1 MNDATVSAAQA
12 PVVAAAA
19 TVLGVVSV
27 IAARAGPDW
36 ALAGSSAAVLAFE
49 VTAGAALVAAGLVV
63 CRRGPDV
70 ASGRL
75 LAVAGLLRLAA
86 EWNNPDGAPD
96 AVVFTAG
103 LALTMAA
110 AGPLAH
116 ALLVHGSGR
125 LGSGPARLTAGA
137 VYAGTLLVGLAP
149 TAVANPRAEG
159 CPDCPANLLRVT
171 AAPRLEAGFERW
183 GLAVLAA
190 ALAWA
195 AGLVFLRAA
204 RASAAQRRLVAP
216 VLVPGAAAL
225 ALLAADALHSRH
237 RGFLSN
243 DPLDRRLWLAQA
255 GALWLVAGGVAWQR
269 VQARR
274 IRAALAR
281 VVVELG
287 DAGRPGGL
295 REALA
300 IALGDPG
307 LELLHADGA
316 GWIDS
321 HGRARDADGG
331 AISELRRGG
340 RVVAAL
346 VHRPGLLDDPRL
358 VGELERTAGLALE
371 NDRLHAELRAELAR
385 LRASRAEIVAVGDA
399 ERRRLERDLHDG
411 AQQALSGLAM
421 SLGLARA
428 DAADP
433 SCARRLAVAQDAVR
447 AALTEL
453 RALAHRINPA
463 ALDDGGIAAALDVL
477 AEWAPQLE
485 IARVPTERLHPAVE
499 SAAYF
504 AVASVAGA
512 APGRVVVDAH
522 RENGTLLVDLCASGP
537 PVSLVE
543 VEDRVAALDGRL
555 DVTRAPGGDTTVRV
569 ALPCGS

>member
-1 MNDATVSAAQA
+1 MI
-12 PVVAAAA
+12 VAAAA

-27 IAARAGPDW
+27 MTARASPEW
-36 ALAGSSAAVLAFE
+36 ALAGSSVAALAFE
-49 VTAGAALVAAGLVV
+49 LTAGAALVVAGLVV

-70 ASGRL
+70 VSGWL
-75 LAVAGLLRLAA
+75 LAVAGLLRLVA
-86 EWNNPDGAPD
+86 EWNNPDGAPG
-96 AVVFTAG
+96 AAVFTAG

-116 ALLVHGSGR
+116 ALLVHGRGC
-125 LGSGPARLTAGA
+125 LGGVPARLAAIA
-137 VYAGTLLVGLAP
+137 VYAGTVLLGLAP
-149 TAVANPRAEG
+149 TVVADPRTEG
-159 CPDCPANLLRVT
+159 CPACPGNLLRV
-171 AAPRLEAGFERW
+171 ASAPRLEAGVERW

-190 ALAWA
+190 ALAIA
-195 AGLVFLRAA
+195 TGVVLTRAA

-216 VLVPGAAAL
+216 VLLPGAAAL

-243 DPLDRRLWLAQA
+243 DPVDRRLWLLQA
-255 GALWLVAGGVAWQR
+255 SALWLVAGGVAWQR
-269 VQARR
+269 LQARR

-281 VVVELG
+281 VVVELA
-287 DAGRPGGL
+287 DAGRPGSL

-300 IALGDPG
+300 IALGDRQ
-307 LELLHADGA
+307 LELLHAHGA

-321 HGRARDADGG
+321 HGRARDASGG
-331 AISELRRGG
+331 AITELRRGG

-346 VHRPGLLDDPRL
+346 VHRRGLLDDPRL

-371 NDRLHAELRAELAR
+371 NDRLHAELRAQLTR
-385 LRASRAEIVAVGDA
+385 LRASRVEIVAVGDA

-428 DAADP
+428 NAADP
-433 SCARRLAVAQDAVR
+433 SSARRLAIAQAAVR

-485 IARVPTERLHPAVE
+485 VARVPAERLHPAVE

-504 AVASVAGA
+504 AVASVARA
-512 APGRVVVDAH
+512 ARSRVLVDAH
-522 RENGTLLVDLCASGP
+522 RENGTLLVELRASDAP
-537 PVSLVE
+537 ATLVE

-555 DVTRAPGGDTTVRV
+555 DVTRAPGGDTWVRV
-569 ALPCGS
+569 ALPCAS